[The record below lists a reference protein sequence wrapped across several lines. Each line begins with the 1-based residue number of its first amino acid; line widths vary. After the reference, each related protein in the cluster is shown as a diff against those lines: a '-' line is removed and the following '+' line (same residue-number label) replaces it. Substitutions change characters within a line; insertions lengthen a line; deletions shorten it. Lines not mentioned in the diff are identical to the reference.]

1 MAPPDSWSMVR
12 HFEILWC
19 HNGDSLE
26 NFNEVRKWYF
36 MYHSIDNLML
46 NKIHKKTI
54 AWKSV
59 VFELLQFED
68 LLNNGILL
76 TQWRESFIFFP
87 SGKKNSDL
95 KSIKKLVLYFSQVSI
110 YIFWKYRQAMSY
122 INWSFNIINQQQ
134 LGVFLQDCFT
144 SHLQY

>member
-1 MAPPDSWSMVR
+1 MAPSDSWSMVR

-19 HNGDSLE
+19 HNGDGLE

-87 SGKKNSDL
+87 SGKKNPYL

-110 YIFWKYRQAMSY
+110 YIFWKYRQEMSY
-122 INWSFNIINQQQ
+122 INWSFNIIKQQF
-134 LGVFLQDCFT
+134 GVFLQDCFT